1 MNLQFDLPKE
11 QSSII
16 KVIGVGG
23 GGSNAVNHMF
33 EKGIRGVNYV
43 VCNTDQQALDI
54 SPVYNKIQLGPE
66 ITQGLGAGSRPEV
79 GEQATIESESE
90 IRDLL
95 SKNTR
100 MVFIT
105 AGMGGGTG
113 TGGAPVVAKIA
124 KEMGILTVG
133 IVTTPFSFEGRRK
146 LNQAEDGISKL
157 RENVDSIIIISNDK
171 IRDIYGNL
179 SQREAFSKAD
189 DILTTAAKGI
199 SEIITVAGMINV
211 DFADVEYVMKNSGL
225 AVMGTATAE
234 GKDRAIRAVH
244 DAINSP
250 LLNDNNITGAK
261 NILIN
266 ITSGNLDVTLDETTA
281 INEYVQDAAGNDT
294 DIIFGSCK
302 DETLGDKLSVTIIAT
317 GFEIKKQAPVQAVKK
332 EVITLNETP
341 AKPTTQNLESEVK
354 KQDSFFEDNSLNFE
368 VKTPQSEVK
377 TDTPLT
383 NDENPSFTFELF
395 SNELFQGVESTGFEF
410 LNEEP
415 EAKHEEEAEDES
427 LNFEVKPIVDDE
439 KSPEPYSFYVT
450 KKEQPV
456 QHFTPNNELDEFELE
471 RKRRLRDV
479 SYKWDN
485 MNKLQDLENVPAYIR
500 RNVSLSDVPAS
511 DSNNNS
517 RYSVDSF
524 NVHGEVRPEIK
535 RNNQFLNDNV
545 D

>member
-79 GEQATIESESE
+79 GEQATIESEFE

-332 EVITLNETP
+332 EVITLSETP
-341 AKPTTQNLESEVK
+341 AKPTTQNHEPEVK
-354 KQDSFFEDNSLNFE
+354 KQDSLFEENSLNFE
-368 VKTPQSEVK
+368 VKTPQSDVN
-377 TDTPLT
+377 TDAPAT

-395 SNELFQGVESTGFEF
+395 NNELFQTVESKGFEF
-410 LNEEP
+410 INEEP
-415 EAKHEEEAEDES
+415 EDKNEEEIEDET
-427 LNFEVKPIVDDE
+427 LNFEVKSVNE
-439 KSPEPYSFYVT
+439 EENTTEPYSFYVT

-456 QHFTPNNELDEFELE
+456 QHFTQNNELDEFELE